1 MSSNKIW
8 MHGTQVHFNSWKLP
22 LEKQVHKG
30 DMEPHGGI
38 FFTTSKEYA
47 LGAANGSGGLC
58 TAKLKESA
66 KTLNM
71 NNCTGSQSEQYRIQ
85 CSKQILGAKNPQIL
99 YAQHWQQG
107 WKSGNIMKYSAS
119 SEAENVVMQRKANL
133 AINSKHTPEGAA
145 AHNELQL
152 LTRSVIE
159 ELVVSAKE
167 LGYDAVVGHE
177 IDTLHPT
184 GPKKFEIMFVV
195 NHHVLSDPIWLSVPK

>member
-107 WKSGNIMKYSAS
+107 WKSGNIM
-119 SEAENVVMQRKANL
+119 NVF
-133 AINSKHTPEGAA
+133 
-145 AHNELQL
+145 
-152 LTRSVIE
+152 SV
-159 ELVVSAKE
+159 L
-167 LGYDAVVGHE
+167 
-177 IDTLHPT
+177 
-184 GPKKFEIMFVV
+184 
-195 NHHVLSDPIWLSVPK
+195 